1 MVILKSLLRLITF
14 FLYKNGLSSVIEKQ
28 KMSRNDRRVLVQ
40 MNSGIGD
47 AILSLPLIHELK
59 RKGFEVYALTNQNT
73 NTLGELCPDIQK
85 SIILDYRI
93 TNIINTFRVICSL
106 NKLKIMHFIGTLP
119 SNRVRDFFLP
129 IILRIPTRVKHISPR
144 IEKYQNYDFLF
155 GGTIPVDIHENN
167 VESNLM
173 LLHLLNEEVDPKE
186 RKFYISLP
194 ARLIEDVKE
203 KLKKWGYCDEKFV
216 VGIHPGCKETW
227 SFKRWP
233 AEKFANLINVMTRQ
247 SDLQVIL
254 FGGPDEENLTQ
265 LILRKTK
272 IKHLNLIGKLSL
284 KETVCAIS
292 FCAMFISN
300 DSGLMHIATMFDI
313 PVIGLFGARSNEV
326 LVGPYG
332 SQHIVI
338 KKSDVKNITVG
349 EVYKAVNRLLT
360 NKKVCLKTVQS
371 VQVH

>member
-1 MVILKSLLRLITF
+1 
-14 FLYKNGLSSVIEKQ
+14 
-28 KMSRNDRRVLVQ
+28 
-40 MNSGIGD
+40 
-47 AILSLPLIHELK
+47 
-59 RKGFEVYALTNQNT
+59 
-73 NTLGELCPDIQK
+73 
-85 SIILDYRI
+85 
-93 TNIINTFRVICSL
+93 
-106 NKLKIMHFIGTLP
+106 
-119 SNRVRDFFLP
+119 
-129 IILRIPTRVKHISPR
+129 
-144 IEKYQNYDFLF
+144 
-155 GGTIPVDIHENN
+155 
-167 VESNLM
+167 
-173 LLHLLNEEVDPKE
+173 
-186 RKFYISLP
+186 
-194 ARLIEDVKE
+194 
-203 KLKKWGYCDEKFV
+203 
-216 VGIHPGCKETW
+216 
-227 SFKRWP
+227 
-233 AEKFANLINVMTRQ
+233 
-247 SDLQVIL
+247 LQVIL